1 MKTWKIPVAW
11 EVCGLMEIQAS
22 TLEEAMD
29 IAKNDDTIPLPDGYY
44 IDGSF
49 DLDCYEIEIIRE
61 CYNDN
66 QKDDNEEDVKN
77 EEVQTT

>member
-22 TLEEAMD
+22 TLEEAME
-29 IAKNDDTIPLPDGYY
+29 IARNDDTIPLPDSEYV
-44 IDGSF
+44 DGSF
-49 DLDCYEIEIIRE
+49 DLCCCEIDIIRE
-61 CYNDN
+61 CYNNN
-66 QKDDNEEDVKN
+66 QEDDDEEDVKN